1 MAYADFGFYL
11 DFYAG
16 SVITDEKIF
25 RSLAERASD
34 FIDTVTFDRVKNEDC
49 SKFQDKI
56 KRCCC
61 AVAEKIY
68 RHEKPFQMLESGL
81 GVKLSEKIGEYSVTN
96 ANPYEYIE
104 KYSSEQLEKL
114 MKKTALRYLGNTGL
128 MYRGCD

>member
-11 DFYAG
+11 DFYVG

-25 RSLAERASD
+25 RPLAERASD
-34 FIDTVTFDRVKNEDC
+34 FIDAVTFGRLKNGDFPQ
-49 SKFQDKI
+49 FQYEI
-56 KRCCC
+56 KKCCC
-61 AVAEKIY
+61 ALAEKIY
-68 RHEKPFQMLESGL
+68 RHEKPFQMLENGS

-114 MKKTALRYLGNTGL
+114 MRKTALRYLGSTGL
-128 MYRGCD
+128 MFRGCD